1 MYVYTWVSPCIDTA
15 FLFKGIMEVLFFV
28 NAVLLGVGLAMDAFS
43 VSLADGLNDPNMSK
57 GKGLCISS
65 IFGLFQFLMPLIG
78 WILVHT
84 LVTYFE
90 TFNKFVPYIALI
102 LLVYIGGKMVYE
114 ANHLDPSGERKKL
127 TFTVLLVQGIATSI
141 DALSVGFTI
150 ADYTLV
156 EALIECLIIGLVT
169 LIICLIGLKL
179 GKLFGTK
186 FEKQANYIGGIILI
200 LIGIEIF
207 VKGVFF

>member
-1 MYVYTWVSPCIDTA
+1 MNIFF
-15 FLFKGIMEVLFFV
+15 FL
-28 NAVLLGVGLAMDAFS
+28 NAILLGVGLAMDAFS
-43 VSLADGLNDPNMSK
+43 VSLADGLNDPDMSK

-90 TFNKFVPYIALI
+90 TFNKYIPYIALI
-102 LLVYIGGKMVYE
+102 LLVYIGGKMIYE
-114 ANHLDPSGERKKL
+114 ANHLETNGERKKL
-127 TFTVLLVQGIATSI
+127 TFTTLIVQGIATSI

-150 ADYTLV
+150 ADFSLSQ
-156 EALIECLIIGLVT
+156 ALIECLIIGVVT
-169 LIICLIGLKL
+169 LVICLIGLKL